1 MRKWLK
7 VVLIA
12 GGSLV
17 ALIILL
23 SVGLALYIKGNK
35 AAFLKQIT
43 DQLNDNINGQ
53 LSVEDMEPSL
63 FRSFPNV
70 SIALKKVVLRD
81 SLWQQHHHA
90 LLDLDYVF
98 VRVNTLS
105 LLRKHVDVKEVALEK
120 GNIYLYTDSTGY
132 TNTSALTSGKPGKK
146 SKASRDADIRSIG
159 LSQITFTIDNRQKFK
174 LFELD
179 VQQMDGKLKSSD
191 SGMHLDMRSK
201 ILARSFAFNTNK
213 GSYLKN
219 KTLGLDLSLF
229 FNKITKQL
237 IIPQQQI
244 KIDQTPVQIAGVFDF
259 SQKPPPF
266 RLKINANQVLLQ
278 DAASWLS
285 PNISGKLANIHLTA
299 PLDAEANLEGRM
311 KFRDTPRVVVTWKT
325 AKNTL
330 VTAAG
335 EWNDCSFTGRF
346 NNEVLPGA
354 GHNDENSAVNIFG
367 LKASLGEVPLMA
379 DTIRVVN
386 LKHPLLRGH
395 FRSQFPLAHLNTAAS
410 EVPILFSEG
419 TAAAD
424 LYYTGPVLKDDSTPS
439 ALEGTVQVQRGGFT
453 YLPRDLTFHD
463 CSATLQFTG
472 QDLLVRNVRIQSQK
486 SALQMEGTIRNMLN
500 LYFTAPEK
508 IELDWKIR
516 SALVDLNEFRSFLTA
531 RRKGKKAPHKK
542 KPKTESRVGQQLDK
556 VLAASNVKMDV
567 ALDKIVFERFTAQN
581 VKALIA
587 MTESDIQLSK
597 IAFLHAGGTAQAS
610 GNVHQQGNNN
620 TFKINANISNV
631 HIAQLFYAFSNFGM
645 ESLKS
650 DNLRGIVSAKA
661 DIKGNVL
668 DNGSLAKHSLYGA
681 VNFNLRNGALIN
693 FGPLEDIGMF
703 LFRRRRLDSITIENL
718 SNTLQ
723 IQGSKILIPPMRIA
737 SSAVNIDVNGVYGLA
752 GGTNI
757 NLDVPLRNPAK
768 DSAITDKAEKR
779 RRSRKGIILHL
790 HAVSGSD
797 GKVKIKLGKGD

>member
-120 GNIYLYTDSTGY
+120 GNIYLFTDSTGY
-132 TNTSALTSGKPGKK
+132 TNTTALTTSKPGKK
-146 SKASRDADIRSIG
+146 KSASRDADIRSIG

-179 VQQMDGKLKSSD
+179 IQQMDGKLRSSD

-237 IIPQQQI
+237 IIPEQQI

-285 PNISGKLANIHLTA
+285 PNISGKLATIHLTA
-299 PLDAEANLEGRM
+299 PLDAEANLEGHM

-325 AKNTL
+325 TKNTL

-335 EWNDCSFTGRF
+335 EWSDCSFTGRF

-367 LKASLGEVPLMA
+367 LRASLGEVPLEA

-424 LYYTGPVLKDDSTPS
+424 LYYTGPVLKDDNTPS
-439 ALEGTVQVQRGGFT
+439 ALEGTVLVQRGGFT

-472 QDLLVRNVRIQSQK
+472 QDLLVRNVRIQSRK

-531 RRKGKKAPHKK
+531 RRKGKKAAHKK
-542 KPKTESRVGQQLDK
+542 KARTESRVGQQLDK

-597 IAFLHAGGTAQAS
+597 IGFQHAGGTAQAS
-610 GNVHQQGNNN
+610 GSVHQQGANN

-650 DNLRGIVSAKA
+650 DNLRGIVSARA

-668 DNGSLAKHSLYGA
+668 DNGALAKHSLYGT
-681 VNFNLRNGALIN
+681 VNFNLRNGALVN
-693 FGPLEDIGMF
+693 FGPLEDIGNF
-703 LFRRRRLDSITIENL
+703 VFRRRRLDSITFENL

>member
-12 GGSLV
+12 GGSLI

-43 DQLNDNINGQ
+43 DQLNDNINGK

-70 SIALKKVVLRD
+70 SIALKKVQLQD

-90 LLDLDYVF
+90 LLDLDYIF

-105 LLRKHVDVKEVALEK
+105 LLRKHVDVKEISLEK
-120 GNIYLYTDSTGY
+120 GNIYLYTDSSGY
-132 TNTSALTSGKPGKK
+132 TNTSALSTGRSAKK
-146 SKASRDADIRSIG
+146 NGPSKDADIRSIVF
-159 LSQITFTIDNRQKFK
+159 SQITFTIDNQQKFK

-179 VQQMDGKLKSSD
+179 IQEMDGKLKSTD
-191 SGMHLDMRSK
+191 SGMHLDMRAK
-201 ILARSFAFNTNK
+201 ILARNFSFNTNK
-213 GSYLKN
+213 GSYLKG

-229 FNKITKQL
+229 FNKKTRQL
-237 IIPQQQI
+237 IIPEQQI
-244 KIDQTPVQIAGVFDF
+244 KIDKTPVRIAGVFDF
-259 SQKPPPF
+259 SEKPPPF
-266 RLKINANQVLLQ
+266 RLKINADQVLLQ
-278 DAASWLS
+278 EAASWLS
-285 PNISGKLANIHLTA
+285 PNISSKLSTIHLTA
-299 PLDAEANLEGRM
+299 PLDAEANLQGHM

-325 AKNTL
+325 TKNTL

-335 EWNDCSFTGRF
+335 EWSNCSFSGRF
-346 NNEVLPGA
+346 NNEVVPGA
-354 GHNDENSAVNIFG
+354 GHNDENSAVNIFA
-367 LKASLGEVPLMA
+367 LKASLGEVPLEA

-386 LKHPLLRGH
+386 LKQPLLRGH
-395 FRSQFPLAHLNTAAS
+395 FRSQFPLANLNTAAS
-410 EVPILFSEG
+410 DVPLLFSEG

-424 LYYTGPVLKDDSTPS
+424 LYYTGPVLKTDNTPS
-439 ALEGTVQVQRGGFT
+439 ALEGTVQIQRGGFT

-472 QDLLVRNVRIQSQK
+472 QDLLVRNVRIQSRK
-486 SALQMEGTIRNMLN
+486 SALQMEGTIRNMMN

-516 SALVDLNEFRSFLTA
+516 SALVDLNEFRSFLTT
-531 RRKGKKAPHKK
+531 RKGKKASHKTK
-542 KPKTESRVGQQLDK
+542 AKTAGRVGQQLDK
-556 VLAASNVKMDV
+556 VLASSNVKMDV
-567 ALDKIVFERFTAQN
+567 ALDKVVFEHFTAQN

-587 MTESDIQLSK
+587 MTESDLLLNK
-597 IAFLHAGGTAQAS
+597 IAFQHAGGTAQAS
-610 GNVHQQGNNN
+610 GTVHQQGVSNV
-620 TFKINANISNV
+620 FKVNANITNV
-631 HIAQLFYAFSNFGM
+631 HIGQLFYAFNNFGLDGLQ
-645 ESLKS
+645 SK
-650 DNLRGIVSAKA
+650 NLQGIVSAKA

-668 DNGSLAKHSLYGA
+668 DNGTLAKNSLYGT
-681 VNFNLRNGALIN
+681 VNFSLRNGALLN
-693 FGPLEDIGMF
+693 FGPLEDIGTF
-703 LFRRRRLDSITIENL
+703 LFRRRRLDSITFENL
-718 SNTLQ
+718 SSTFQ
-723 IQGSKILIPPMRIA
+723 IQGNKILIPPMRIA

>member
-12 GGSLV
+12 GGSLI

-23 SVGLALYIKGNK
+23 SVGLALYIKVNK

-43 DQLNDNINGQ
+43 DQLNDNINGK

-63 FRSFPNV
+63 FKSFPNV
-70 SIALKKVVLRD
+70 SIALKKVQVQD

-90 LLDLDYVF
+90 LLDLDYIF

-105 LLRKHVDVKEVALEK
+105 LLRKHVDVKEIALEK

-132 TNTSALTSGKPGKK
+132 SNTSAFIASKSGRKNGS
-146 SKASRDADIRSIG
+146 SKDADVSNIA

-179 VQQMDGKLKSSD
+179 VQEMDGKLKSTD

-201 ILARSFAFNTNK
+201 ILARNFSFNTNK
-213 GSYLKN
+213 GSYLKGR
-219 KTLGLDLSLF
+219 TLGLDLSLF
-229 FNKITKQL
+229 FNKTTKQL
-237 IIPQQQI
+237 IIPEQQI
-244 KIDQTPVQIAGVFDF
+244 KIDNTHVQIAGVFDF
-259 SQKPPPF
+259 SEKPPPF

-278 DAASWLS
+278 EAGSWLS
-285 PNISGKLANIHLTA
+285 PNISGKLSTIHLTA
-299 PLDAEANLEGRM
+299 PLDAEANLQGHM
-311 KFRDTPRVVVTWKT
+311 KFRDTPHVVVTWKT
-325 AKNTL
+325 TKNTL
-330 VTAAG
+330 VTAVG
-335 EWNDCSFTGRF
+335 EWNNCSFSGRF
-346 NNEVLPGA
+346 NNEVVPGA
-354 GHNDENSAVNIFG
+354 GHTDENSAVNIFG
-367 LKASLGEVPLMA
+367 LKASLGQVPLEA

-386 LKHPLLRGH
+386 LKQPLLRGH

-410 EVPILFSEG
+410 DVPLLFSEG
-419 TAAAD
+419 TASAD
-424 LYYTGPVLKDDSTPS
+424 LYYTGPVLKTDNTPS
-439 ALEGTVQVQRGGFT
+439 ALEGTVQIQRGGFT

-472 QDLLVRNVRIQSQK
+472 QDLLVRNVRIQSRK
-486 SALQMEGTIRNMLN
+486 SALQMEGTIRNMMN

-516 SALVDLNEFRSFLTA
+516 SALVDLNEFKSFLTT
-531 RRKGKKAPHKK
+531 RKGKKAAH
-542 KPKTESRVGQQLDK
+542 KPKAKAAGRVGEQLDK
-556 VLAASNVKMDV
+556 VLASSNVKMDV
-567 ALDKIVFERFTAQN
+567 ALDKIVFEHFTAQN
-581 VKALIA
+581 VTALIA
-587 MTESDIQLSK
+587 MTESDLLLNK
-597 IAFLHAGGTAQAS
+597 IAFQHAGGTAQAS
-610 GNVHQQGNNN
+610 GTVHQQGNNN
-620 TFKINANISNV
+620 TFKMNANVNNV
-631 HIAQLFYAFSNFGM
+631 HIAQLFYAFNNFGLDGLQ
-645 ESLKS
+645 SNNLK
-650 DNLRGIVSAKA
+650 GIVSAKA

-668 DNGSLAKHSLYGA
+668 DNGALAKNSLYGT
-681 VNFNLRNGALIN
+681 VNFTLRNGALVN
-693 FGPLEDIGMF
+693 FGPIEDIGLF

-718 SNTLQ
+718 SNTFQ
-723 IQGSKILIPPMRIA
+723 IQGNKILIPPMRIA
-737 SSAVNIDVNGVYGLA
+737 SSAVNIDVNGVYGLT